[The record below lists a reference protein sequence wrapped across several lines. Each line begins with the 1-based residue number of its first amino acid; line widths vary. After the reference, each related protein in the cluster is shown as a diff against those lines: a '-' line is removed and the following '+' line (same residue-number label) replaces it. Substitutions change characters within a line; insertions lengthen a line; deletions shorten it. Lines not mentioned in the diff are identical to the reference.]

1 MTGDRAGELPTQ
13 KRTSRA
19 ARVQPR
25 SYRKTRGHL
34 ITRPYTSNLGVPAS
48 ATIDFRLNS
57 PLEPA
62 SPTVPTTS
70 KNKNYEDD
78 DD

>member
-1 MTGDRAGELPTQ
+1 
-13 KRTSRA
+13 
-19 ARVQPR
+19 
-25 SYRKTRGHL
+25 
-34 ITRPYTSNLGVPAS
+34 VPAS
-48 ATIDFRLNS
+48 TPKATMIFDFNS